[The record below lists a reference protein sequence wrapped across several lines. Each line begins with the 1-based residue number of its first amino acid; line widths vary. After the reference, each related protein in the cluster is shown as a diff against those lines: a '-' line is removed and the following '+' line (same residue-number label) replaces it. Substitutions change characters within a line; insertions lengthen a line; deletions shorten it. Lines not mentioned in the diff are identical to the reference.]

1 MLHSLVRMPRR
12 KQDFMYMTTTFDALG
27 LIKPLLKALA
37 SDNITTPTPI
47 QAQAIPVLLEGRNL
61 MGIAQ
66 TGTGKT
72 AAFALPVMQRLYENR
87 EHAGNKGVRALILA
101 PTRELAGQISD
112 NIAAYNRHLGLRHA
126 TVFGG
131 VRLPP
136 QIRALQRGVDLL
148 VATPG
153 RLMDLMNQGHVRLD
167 RANVLVLDEAD
178 RMLDMGFIRD
188 VRKIAALMPAD
199 RQSLL
204 FSATMSREIEDLS
217 RELIEDPV
225 RVEVAPRNVTVD
237 RIEQKVYHIAQA
249 GKRDLLTTLLGDD
262 DFKRVIVFTR
272 TKHGANRVS
281 EQLDKAGIPSDA
293 LHGNKSQSAR
303 QQALRRF
310 KSGQARVLVATDI
323 AARGIDVSD
332 VSHVIN
338 YELPNEPESYV
349 HRVGRTARAG
359 TAGVALSFCAPDEAA
374 YLRDIERLTKNSLE
388 IIHDEALGTLEGP
401 PANPI
406 RPKGHRRGNAG
417 GANGNPNNKGRGGK
431 RPRRDGASFGGER
444 RGDER
449 RGGERRDGD
458 QRHGERKV
466 GERKAGERKAGERR
480 AGEHKGKSHKSE
492 GGHKGAGFKGNDFKG
507 NGQSQKPKGDRNR
520 NRNRNRSGGKGNRAA
535 A

>member
-1 MLHSLVRMPRR
+1 
-12 KQDFMYMTTTFDALG
+12 MTMTFDDLG
-27 LIKPLLKALA
+27 IAKPLLKALA
-37 SDNITTPTPI
+37 ADNITTPTPI
-47 QAQAIPVLLEGRNL
+47 QAQAIPALLEGRNL

-72 AAFALPVMQRLYENR
+72 AAFALPVMQRLAANQEPV
-87 EHAGNKGVRALILA
+87 GNKGVRALILA

-136 QIRALQRGVDLL
+136 QIRALQRGVDIL

-153 RLMDLMNQGHVRLD
+153 RLMDLMNQGHIRLD
-167 RANVLVLDEAD
+167 RTEVLILDEAD

-188 VRKIAALMPAD
+188 VRKIVATMPKD

-204 FSATMSREIEDLS
+204 FSATMSREIEELS
-217 RELIEDPV
+217 RELIEDPI
-225 RVEVAPRNVTVD
+225 RVEVARRNVTVD
-237 RIEQKVYHIAQA
+237 RIEQKVYHIAQS
-249 GKRDLLTTLLGDD
+249 GKRGLLTTLLGGD

-281 EQLDKAGIPSDA
+281 EQLDRAGIASDA

-323 AARGIDVSD
+323 ASRGIDVSD
-332 VSHVIN
+332 VTHVIN

-359 TAGVALSFCAPDEAA
+359 TAGTALSFCAPDEAA

-388 IIHDEALGTLEGP
+388 VIHDEALGTIDGP
-401 PANPI
+401 PARI
-406 RPKGHRRGNAG
+406 QKPKGHQRRGG
-417 GANGNPNNKGRGGK
+417 GGGGNPNKGRGGN
-431 RPRRDGASFGGER
+431 RPRQNGASFGGESNGGGYK
-444 RGDER
+444 GD
-449 RGGERRDGD
+449 GPKRD
-458 QRHGERKV
+458 
-466 GERKAGERKAGERR
+466 
-480 AGEHKGKSHKSE
+480 
-492 GGHKGAGFKGNDFKG
+492 
-507 NGQSQKPKGDRNR
+507 GQSQKPKRQ
-520 NRNRNRSGGKGNRAA
+520 RNRSRTGGNGGRGNRAA